1 MNLAIYLLPIFAAMF
16 YGMGFA
22 LMDRALQATNV
33 VTYMILGALISFP
46 LVGILAYTKREK
58 VSFEFINSWQ
68 DIALVI
74 AAVLAPALGWFLT
87 AYTIKNIGGA
97 YAAFAEVSY
106 PLFTILFLFAFFGI
120 KNFDW
125 HLLVGGCMIILGSF
139 ILVMGQFNT
148 KGG

>member
-1 MNLAIYLLPIFAAMF
+1 MNIAIFFLPIGAAMF

-33 VTYMILGALISFP
+33 VTYMFMGAIISLP
-46 LVGILAYTKREK
+46 LVGALVVFKREK
-58 VSFEFINSWQ
+58 ISFDFITSWEN
-68 DIALVI
+68 IALVV

-106 PLFTILFLFAFFGI
+106 PLFTILFLFLFFGI
-120 KNFDW
+120 KQFDW
-125 HLLVGGCMIILGSF
+125 HLLVGGVMVILGSF
-139 ILVMGQFNT
+139 ILVFGQLT
-148 KGG
+148 QHQQ